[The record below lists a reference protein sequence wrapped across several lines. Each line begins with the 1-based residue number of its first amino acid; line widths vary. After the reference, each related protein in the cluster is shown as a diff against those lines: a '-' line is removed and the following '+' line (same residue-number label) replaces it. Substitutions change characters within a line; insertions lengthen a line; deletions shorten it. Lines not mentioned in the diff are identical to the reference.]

1 MIRLRKKSK
10 KTLYASYMEKK
21 KHAMS
26 VDVKETDVDT
36 KIMKKVKIEKPEK
49 KVKIEKS
56 KKRDK
61 ENKNVPKEP
70 VTKRTIVISVSSL
83 KNGIGCSHI
92 CRLLQS
98 YIESKKK
105 SVIILNE
112 QNSAFD
118 YFDKFDYIILDY
130 GSVNID
136 KIDMYKLSD
145 IKIMMC
151 ILDNEYL
158 KELYEKCLTEDK
170 WYFFNHVP
178 SELKGEVAAYME
190 DFNFYCVPACVP
202 NALNKEIKREFA
214 KVLKL

>member
-1 MIRLRKKSK
+1 MRIFKRVKKKKSK
-10 KTLYASYMEKK
+10 LYKSFIESKSKVTADRSEKEKTPGREEKAK
-21 KHAMS
+21 KL
-26 VDVKETDVDT
+26 
-36 KIMKKVKIEKPEK
+36 
-49 KVKIEKS
+49 S

-61 ENKNVPKEP
+61 EKKTVSKEP

-83 KNGIGCSHI
+83 KNGIGCSLI

-136 KIDMYKLSD
+136 KIDLYKLSD

-151 ILDNEYL
+151 ILDDMYL

-190 DFNFYCVPACVP
+190 DFNYYCVPACVP